1 MKKKIGL
8 LILNLLLLSLI
19 SAIAWDGWDSS
30 VGEVVDSSTYV
41 TDIAIT
47 IRVQKLIKKKE
58 IN

>member
-30 VGEVVDSSTYV
+30 VGEVVDSSTYD
-41 TDIAIT
+41 TDVAI
-47 IRVQKLIKKKE
+47 KKE

>member
-30 VGEVVDSSTYV
+30 VVEAVDSSTYV
-41 TDIAIT
+41 TDVAI
-47 IRVQKLIKKKE
+47 KKE